1 MNYRLIT
8 NYEITGEVVMQPF
21 EEAEYA
27 DNIIVHLCQA
37 IENGAKLG
45 FELQHR
51 SEDGENEIL
60 EYGGNSI
67 REWTNLSWGLKMEM
81 YYRHDG
87 QKGAKNG

>member
-1 MNYRLIT
+1 MNYRLIIS
-8 NYEITGEVVMQPF
+8 YEITREVIEQPF

-45 FELQHR
+45 LELQHR

-67 REWTNLSWGLKMEM
+67 GEWTNLSWE
-81 YYRHDG
+81 
-87 QKGAKNG
+87 

>member
-1 MNYRLIT
+1 MNYRLIIR
-8 NYEITGEVVMQPF
+8 YEITEEVFMQLF

-27 DNIIVHLCQA
+27 DNIIAHLYRA

-51 SEDGENEIL
+51 SKDGENEIL

-67 REWTNLSWGLKMEM
+67 GEWTNLSWGPKMKM

>member
-1 MNYRLIT
+1 MNYRLIIS
-8 NYEITGEVVMQPF
+8 YEITGEVFMQLF

-51 SEDGENEIL
+51 SEDGANEIL
-60 EYGGNSI
+60 E
-67 REWTNLSWGLKMEM
+67 
-81 YYRHDG
+81 
-87 QKGAKNG
+87 

>member
-1 MNYRLIT
+1 MNYRLIIS
-8 NYEITGEVVMQPF
+8 YEITGEVVMQSF

-27 DNIIVHLCQA
+27 DNIIAHLYRA

-51 SEDGENEIL
+51 SKDGEIL

-67 REWTNLSWGLKMEM
+67 GEWTNLSW
-81 YYRHDG
+81 
-87 QKGAKNG
+87 N

>member
-1 MNYRLIT
+1 MNYRLIIR
-8 NYEITGEVVMQPF
+8 YEITEEVVMQLF

-67 REWTNLSWGLKMEM
+67 GEWTNLSWE
-81 YYRHDG
+81 
-87 QKGAKNG
+87 

>member
-1 MNYRLIT
+1 MNYRLIIR
-8 NYEITGEVVMQPF
+8 YEITEEVFMQLF

-27 DNIIVHLCQA
+27 DNIIADLYRA

-51 SEDGENEIL
+51 SKDGENEIL

-67 REWTNLSWGLKMEM
+67 GEWTNLNWE
-81 YYRHDG
+81 
-87 QKGAKNG
+87 

>member
-1 MNYRLIT
+1 MNYRLIII
-8 NYEITGEVVMQPF
+8 YEVTEEVFMQLF

-27 DNIIVHLCQA
+27 DNIIAHLYRA
-37 IENGAKLG
+37 IENGVKLG

-67 REWTNLSWGLKMEM
+67 GEWTNLSW
-81 YYRHDG
+81 D
-87 QKGAKNG
+87 

>member
-1 MNYRLIT
+1 MNYRLIIS
-8 NYEITGEVVMQPF
+8 YEITREVIEQPF

-67 REWTNLSWGLKMEM
+67 GEWTNLSWGPKMEM